1 MALELDGRQR
11 SQMRDALL
19 DGFPTW
25 ADLDMMVSDQ
35 LGENLAAI
43 APESAKLTTVAHE
56 LIKWAGARGKLGD
69 VIVGARN
76 ANPDNPQ
83 LFRVAQRVGLTS
95 TSEPK
100 STLEKVVGGN
110 TTFLDVAA
118 WRGALTRMEWK
129 VCRIDRDGRG
139 VGTGFLVGPDAV
151 LTNYHVVE
159 SAIKGGT
166 PHGRYSCRFDYKMSE
181 AGDVIAAGEV
191 VDLAPGDEAWLI
203 ASSPYSAVDTVP
215 DPKPG
220 DPGVDELDFALLR
233 LSDNAGL
240 AAASGSEMGE
250 PRSWVDLSRD
260 PVDFGTVST
269 LAILQHPDSAP
280 LKLAL
285 GMEQTIAI
293 NGVGNRIRYTIPTLP
308 GSSGSPVF
316 DSEWT
321 LLALHHS
328 GDPSTIK
335 PEYNEAIPIAN
346 IATQPAVAEYL
357 QHLAD
362 ED

>member
-11 SQMRDALL
+11 QELRDALL
-19 DGFPTW
+19 DGFLAW

-35 LGENLAAI
+35 LGEHLAAI

-69 VIVGARN
+69 LIVAARN
-76 ANPDNPQ
+76 ANPDNPK
-83 LFRVAQRVGLTS
+83 LFRIAQRVGLTS

-159 SAIKGGT
+159 PAIEGGT

-181 AGDVIAAGEV
+181 AGDVIASGETVGLAG
-191 VDLAPGDEAWLI
+191 DDDWLI
-203 ASSPYSAVDTVP
+203 ASSTYSAVDTVP

-220 DPGVDELDFALLR
+220 EPGADELDFALLR
-233 LSDNAGL
+233 LSGDVGH
-240 AAASGSEMGE
+240 AAPSGSEMGE
-250 PRSWVDLSRD
+250 PRSWVEMRPD
-260 PVDFGTVST
+260 PVDFAAVST

-285 GMEQTIAI
+285 GMEQSIVVNAM
-293 NGVGNRIRYTIPTLP
+293 GNRIRYTIPTLP

-328 GDPSTIK
+328 GDPTAIK

-357 QHLAD
+357 EHLAD